1 MPRPGD
7 RYESPVKGG
16 LYKGHRTQQGPFYN
30 VSFTLDWESL
40 QIVNRWAKGTKS
52 EEIRYAIKGRH
63 YGNDPELIKTI
74 ERLHRIIEIQ
84 QEKLHRFESQ
94 NLEVEERSES
104 KFTSIRRFF
113 RNLFTKP

>member
-1 MPRPGD
+1 MPRQGD

-74 ERLHRIIEIQ
+74 ERLHRIIKIQ
-84 QEKLHRFESQ
+84 QEKLHRFESEI
-94 NLEVEERSES
+94 LEVEKKS
-104 KFTSIRRFF
+104 TGIRALF
-113 RNLFTKP
+113 RKLFTKPPA